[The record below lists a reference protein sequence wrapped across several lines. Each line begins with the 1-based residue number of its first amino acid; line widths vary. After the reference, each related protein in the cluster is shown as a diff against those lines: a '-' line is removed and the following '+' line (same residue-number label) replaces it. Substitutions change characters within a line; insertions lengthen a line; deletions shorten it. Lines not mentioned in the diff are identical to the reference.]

1 MATRTLSN
9 LVWPDGQSNPSGMK
23 SIAYFMFKRDIKSWP
38 KIPASPVSAAEA
50 VTYDGDFEMQEG
62 KKAISIYS
70 TQGVGKVEFE
80 STGEKDC
87 KMFNNKLTLS
97 YPDMNDESVD
107 FCNSLVNSNG
117 VFIVPYYVAGGKLAY
132 VVIGGENF
140 DAEISPKGTSGD
152 KAGSA
157 KGLTLEVTAPDALCL
172 PRYTG
177 IIELSDGTL
186 NCETGVFTATP
197 STPSGG
203 E

>member
-38 KIPASPVSAAEA
+38 KIPASPASAAEA
-50 VTYDGDFEMQEG
+50 VTYDGDFEMQDG

-132 VVIGGENF
+132 VVIGGEKF

-203 E
+203 G

>member
-38 KIPASPVSAAEA
+38 KIPASPASATEA

-117 VFIVPYYVAGGKLAY
+117 VFIVPYYVAGGKLAH

>member
-38 KIPASPVSAAEA
+38 KIPASPASAAEA

-107 FCNSLVNSNG
+107 FCNSLVNSTG
-117 VFIVPYYVAGGKLAY
+117 VFIVP
-132 VVIGGENF
+132 
-140 DAEISPKGTSGD
+140 
-152 KAGSA
+152 
-157 KGLTLEVTAPDALCL
+157 
-172 PRYTG
+172 
-177 IIELSDGTL
+177 
-186 NCETGVFTATP
+186 
-197 STPSGG
+197 
-203 E
+203 

>member
-9 LVWPDGQSNPSGMK
+9 LIWPDGQSNPSGMK

-38 KIPASPVSAAEA
+38 KISATPASAAEA
-50 VTYDGDFEMQEG
+50 VAYDGDFEMQEG

-197 STPSGG
+197 VTSPEG

>member
-1 MATRTLSN
+1 
-9 LVWPDGQSNPSGMK
+9 
-23 SIAYFMFKRDIKSWP
+23 
-38 KIPASPVSAAEA
+38 
-50 VTYDGDFEMQEG
+50 
-62 KKAISIYS
+62 
-70 TQGVGKVEFE
+70 
-80 STGEKDC
+80 
-87 KMFNNKLTLS
+87 MFNNKLTLS